1 MIIKTIFKHT
11 IFAALLASTAA
22 VASVGAASAAT
33 EGYGECPL
41 TGEKGSAKIDPA
53 VPGQFTVIINL
64 PALGQ
69 FNGDT
74 PDTIRDGYEFCMAVN
89 VAHRLGLD
97 KVKLVN
103 ASFDSIV
110 AGQNRDYDIALAL
123 ISVTEPRKKVVDFS
137 APYMNSDYGVAARA
151 DKPVAEADMKKV
163 KIGTQAGTTLVP
175 FAQDTL
181 QVASL
186 DVFDDTASMFTALA
200 AGKVDAVMTDLSI
213 ILGQAHNS
221 KGKLAVVGKYES
233 GGQTAGIYPKGSQNS
248 KVIDALIEDMHK
260 DGTLKKLEAA
270 YLLPSWGTSPSEV
283 PLWKP

>member
-1 MIIKTIFKHT
+1 MTIKKLLTATIGGA
-11 IFAALLASTAA
+11 IVAGMASLGSLSAAM
-22 VASVGAASAAT
+22 AAT
-33 EGYGECPL
+33 EGYGDCPL
-41 TGEKGSAKIDPA
+41 LGEKGTASITPA
-53 VPGQFTVIINL
+53 VADQLTVIINL

-74 PDTIRDGYEFCMAVN
+74 PETIKDGYEFCMAVN
-89 VAHRLGLD
+89 IAHRLGLE

-110 AGQNRDYDIALAL
+110 AGQNKDYDIALAL

-137 APYMNSDYGVAARA
+137 APYMNSDYGVASRT
-151 DKPVAEADMKKV
+151 DKPLGQDDMRTG

-175 FAQDTL
+175 FAQETL
-181 QVASL
+181 QVKSL
-186 DVFDDTASMFTALA
+186 DVYDDTASMFTALA

-213 ILGQAHNS
+213 ILGQVKNS
-221 KGKLAVVGKYES
+221 NGKLSVVGKYAS
-233 GGQTAGIYPKGSQNS
+233 GGETAGIYPKGSENK
-248 KVIDALIEDMHK
+248 KVIDQLIEDMGK

-270 YLLPSWGTSPSEV
+270 YLLPSWGTSPADV